1 MYRKN
6 PIVTSRKPL
15 EFINEFNKV
24 VVYKINTQKSIA
36 FLYTNNKISEREI
49 NNPIYHHIEK
59 KTNLGINQPK
69 EAKTCILKTIRC

>member
-36 FLYTNNKISEREI
+36 FLYETM
-49 NNPIYHHIEK
+49 YD
-59 KTNLGINQPK
+59 QK
-69 EAKTCILKTIRC
+69 E